1 MADLTVTAADV
12 AVVYPEKADILTV
25 TLAAAATKGQTLYK
39 DTDGKGNLADANS
52 AGAQQ
57 TRLLALQAGGAGDV
71 INALKQGHVYGFTI
85 TQAYDAPL
93 FQSDTAGAI
102 ADAAGTLEVPVGLVD
117 GIDRGGTITKV
128 VYFAPRWGAD
138 YA

>member
-1 MADLTVTAADV
+1 MTDLALTAADI
-12 AVVYPEKADILTV
+12 AVVFPNKADILPV
-25 TLAAAATKGQTLYK
+25 TLAAAVTKGQTLYK
-39 DTDGKGNLADANS
+39 DANGKGNLADGNAS
-52 AGAQQ
+52 GAQQ

-71 INALKQGHVYGFTI
+71 INALKEGHVFGFTI

-102 ADAAGTLEVPVGLVD
+102 GDSNGTLEVPVGLVD

-138 YA
+138 YS